1 MIKVA
6 NEAAKTSP
14 VFGLVDHSSL
24 QEKSLTFATEIL
36 SSALIIILNKNH
48 EMAGTAGPAGPDT
61 RAAFFSIPIPYSLS
75 YWRFHQNDV
84 FFILFNV
91 I

>member
-61 RAAFFSIPIPYSLS
+61 RAALFSKFIYLNLMKIFSI
-75 YWRFHQNDV
+75 
-84 FFILFNV
+84 
-91 I
+91 